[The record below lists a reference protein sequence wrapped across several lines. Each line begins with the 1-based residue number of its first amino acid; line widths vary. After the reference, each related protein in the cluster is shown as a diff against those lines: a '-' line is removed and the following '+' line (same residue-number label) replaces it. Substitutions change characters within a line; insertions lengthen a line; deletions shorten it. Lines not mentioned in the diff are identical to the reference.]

1 MSSLAVKEVEFNSDR
16 LYAAQDKTTE
26 KVYVAVRWVCD
37 GIGLNAHQKDR
48 QVANIQTDLVL
59 KQGSLKFEGG
69 VFDPHHETWGIEL
82 DFLPLWL
89 AKISI
94 TPKMKEDS
102 PFVVQKLIEYQL
114 KAKDVLAQAF
124 IKNKQPNF
132 NYEYFN
138 RIVESGIIDI
148 MQNQNNVICEQ
159 NNKLS
164 VLENKYQE
172 LETRLSSS
180 LGYRQIKVSSDRVVI
195 KNLVNN
201 LTKQYHLKYGEVW
214 KRLDNEIKNRFNVD
228 IQSRLKI
235 ALHEIQKQHIL
246 DKGKPYAELT
256 LKQKYNRMDIIE
268 EEGLLQEAE
277 NIILDMF

>member
-1 MSSLAVKEVEFNSDR
+1 
-16 LYAAQDKTTE
+16 
-26 KVYVAVRWVCD
+26 VCD

-124 IKNKQPNF
+124 IHKDSPRHIDPFINQLIKTGLIETIQKCTEEIRSLKN
-132 NYEYFN
+132 NYDG
-138 RIVESGIIDI
+138 RL
-148 MQNQNNVICEQ
+148 
-159 NNKLS
+159 K
-164 VLENKYQE
+164 VLENKQKEYE
-172 LETRLSSS
+172 ERLSSS

-246 DKGKPYAELT
+246 DKGKPYTELT

-277 NIILDMF
+277 NIILAMFK